1 MPSRFYETLSP
12 NDLPAVARIF
22 PTSAARADLVAIRE
36 YSIDQFGWEVAD
48 EYFLGFDAAFDL
60 LVTHPF
66 AGPARPEL
74 GEGIRC
80 LIHQRH
86 RIFYQ
91 VDGDLVVIVRI
102 VHHAMNARRALKGEV
117 G

>member
-1 MPSRFYETLSP
+1 M
-12 NDLPAVARIF
+12 ARIF

-48 EYFLGFDAAFDL
+48 EYLLGFDAAFDL
-60 LVTHPF
+60 LAEHPF
-66 AGPARPEL
+66 AGPARSEL

-91 VDGDLVVIVRI
+91 VNDDLVVIVRV
-102 VHHAMNARRALKGEV
+102 VHHAMNAKRALKGTP
-117 G
+117 GD

>member
-1 MPSRFYETLSP
+1 MQSRSCGILSP
-12 NDLPAVARIF
+12 NDLLAVARILT
-22 PTSAARADLVAIRE
+22 TSAARADLVATRE

-60 LVTHPF
+60 LAAHPF
-66 AGPARPEL
+66 VGPARPEL

-80 LIHQRH
+80 LIHRQH

-102 VHHAMNARRALKGEV
+102 VHHAMNAKRALKGDS